1 MSMPIELKDG
11 LDFSPANPLRTE
23 VANLLRK
30 QILDGQILSG
40 ERLIELEIA
49 KLLDV
54 SRMPVREALRILES
68 EGLIQMVPRR
78 GLLVAEYTEDD
89 IIEFY
94 TIRKALEVCAIHIV
108 IDKISQDEIKK
119 LKLYCKKAMEASI
132 KNDINEVCLWAAKFN
147 DEIYDSCGM
156 PRLVKQIK
164 TTQNYLRTFRLLSFR
179 KPKRTKQALE
189 EHKEIILLV
198 EARNYKGAS
207 DATSAHLN
215 SALDAYLDSWRDSK
229 DRKY

>member
-68 EGLIQMVPRR
+68 EGI
-78 GLLVAEYTEDD
+78 G
-89 IIEFY
+89 I
-94 TIRKALEVCAIHIV
+94 
-108 IDKISQDEIKK
+108 
-119 LKLYCKKAMEASI
+119 
-132 KNDINEVCLWAAKFN
+132 
-147 DEIYDSCGM
+147 
-156 PRLVKQIK
+156 
-164 TTQNYLRTFRLLSFR
+164 
-179 KPKRTKQALE
+179 
-189 EHKEIILLV
+189 
-198 EARNYKGAS
+198 
-207 DATSAHLN
+207 
-215 SALDAYLDSWRDSK
+215 
-229 DRKY
+229 